1 MLTDFLITAAFIFGV
16 AADELR
22 NRIRPHYGKPREI
35 CQCKHGSA
43 FHDAT
48 GCHQRLEKATVTD
61 YDAFGKARAWESSE
75 CPCVRYVGPLSSY
88 VPELDGAPAPDRH

>member
-1 MLTDFLITAAFIFGV
+1 MLTDFLITAAFVFGV
-16 AADELR
+16 AAGELR
-22 NRIRPHYGKPREI
+22 NRIRPHGTPREI

-48 GCHQRLEKATVTD
+48 GCHQRIEKANVTR
-61 YDAFGKARAWESSE
+61 YDAFGNAQAWETAE

-88 VPELDGAPAPDRH
+88 VPELDGASALDRP